1 MKLVIAEKP
10 SVGVALAK
18 VIGANQR
25 RDGYFEGNGYIV
37 SWCVGH
43 LVRMANPD
51 KYDEKYAKWKIEDL
65 PIFPEEYLYE
75 LNPKT
80 KKQFALLKKLMQDK
94 KWTQLSTLVMLDVK
108 ENLFLDWSTSKQS
121 VRSQFKGSGYHQWK
135 ISR

>member
-25 RDGYFEGNGYIV
+25 RDGCFEGNGYIV

-43 LVRMANPD
+43 LVPMANPD

-65 PIFPEEYLYE
+65 PIFPE
-75 LNPKT
+75 
-80 KKQFALLKKLMQDK
+80 D
-94 KWTQLSTLVMLDVK
+94 LDD
-108 ENLFLDWSTSKQS
+108 F
-121 VRSQFKGSGYHQWK
+121 
-135 ISR
+135 